1 MNLDTDICYSPGR
14 DLSNDVFGL
23 APRESFNFFVSWTHT
38 ILGLV
43 SESTL
48 KALYIKWSC
57 LFVYFFLFSGNS
69 DQHESL

>member
-38 ILGLV
+38 IPGLV

-48 KALYIKWSC
+48 KALYIK
-57 LFVYFFLFSGNS
+57 
-69 DQHESL
+69 